1 MRSTRTVSM
10 NASATRPKDSALCDR
25 MPSSVSPAR
34 RRCCCKA
41 TSSSAS
47 AMHSTRTVR
56 LRLTPNRMP
65 SATPSSAECDS
76 VSPKYAMRRH
86 TTKDPSGPATT
97 ATPIPA
103 SSARST
109 KSSMAGRHLR
119 GLVVGL
125 MVLVIVR
132 MVMVVGVDGEAV
144 DRRAEERAI
153 GGIAA
158 HRVGMATAAD
168 VMIEADD
175 AVGGGHHQMQVV
187 RHQQH
192 AAAPRVTQAPDE
204 GEELGLAGDVDALHR
219 LVEHQ
224 QLGLAQQ
231 RPR

>member
-1 MRSTRTVSM
+1 M
-10 NASATRPKDSALCDR
+10 K
-25 MPSSVSPAR
+25 
-34 RRCCCKA
+34 
-41 TSSSAS
+41 
-47 AMHSTRTVR
+47 
-56 LRLTPNRMP
+56 
-65 SATPSSAECDS
+65 E
-76 VSPKYAMRRH
+76 
-86 TTKDPSGPATT
+86 PSGPATS
-97 ATPIPA
+97 ATPSPA
-103 SSARST
+103 START
-109 KSSMAGRHLR
+109 MKSSMAGRR
-119 GLVVGL
+119 FGGVAVV
-125 MVLVIVR
+125 MVLVIVG
-132 MVMVVGVDGEAV
+132 MVVVVGVDGEAV

-187 RHQQH
+187 RYQQH